1 MYNFQNKNV
10 LITGATGG
18 IGKSLTAS
26 FMKTEANLFLVSSSI
41 EKINSLKNEIPN
53 DSKVNFLTVDL
64 SKKDEVYE
72 FCNELIE
79 NHSQMD
85 VVINNAGLTDD
96 TLFMRMSDESW
107 SKVIDVNLN
116 ASMIICKKFIRPMIK
131 VKWGRVINI
140 SSVVGSTGNPGQANY
155 VASKAALNGLTK
167 SLALEVASRG
177 ITVNSISPG
186 FIDTSMTKSLNEKQ
200 REAILEKIPMGR
212 MGLGEDVSSLALF
225 LASEQAN
232 YITGQNIH
240 VNGGLFFG

>member
-1 MYNFQNKNV
+1 MYNFQNLNV

-18 IGKSLTAS
+18 IGKSLAVA
-26 FMKTEANLFLVSSSI
+26 FMKTGAKLFLVSSSR
-41 EKINSLKNEIPN
+41 EKINSLKNELSNASDIN
-53 DSKVNFLTVDL
+53 LFALDL
-64 SKKDEVYE
+64 SNKDEVYK
-72 FCNELIE
+72 FCDKLMESESKI
-79 NHSQMD
+79 D
-85 VVINNAGLTDD
+85 VVINNAGLTEDN
-96 TLFMRMSDESW
+96 LFMRMSDHSW
-107 SKVIDVNLN
+107 NKVLDVNLN

-131 VKWGRVINI
+131 ARWGRVINI

-167 SLALEVASRG
+167 SIALEVANRG

-186 FIDTSMTKSLNEKQ
+186 FIDTSMTKKLNEKQ

-225 LASEQAN
+225 LASKESN

-240 VNGGLFFG
+240 VNGGLFLG